1 MRKYKL
7 NTNYFNKIDSHE
19 KAYVL
24 GFLYADG
31 SNRGDG
37 ITFTQNVER
46 IDILENIKKALESE
60 APIKELIPGHYSFQV
75 FSDIMVKDIEKLG
88 VVKNKSLVLQFP
100 TEKIVPD
107 EFMSSFILGYFDG
120 DGCIWNGKR
129 KKMIV
134 KDSKCK
140 NGYRERIIHN
150 VKFTF
155 TGCVSFIE
163 PLQDYLVSKGI
174 VKKKTK
180 LNYSKAKNPNT
191 PTCDKIC
198 TMEYSGRGQIKNLYK
213 YMYSKSPI
221 WCKEKKL
228 KFKKILCFR
237 REIVC
242 RNRVN

>member
-1 MRKYKL
+1 
-7 NTNYFNKIDSHE
+7 
-19 KAYVL
+19 
-24 GFLYADG
+24 
-31 SNRGDG
+31 
-37 ITFTQNVER
+37 
-46 IDILENIKKALESE
+46 
-60 APIKELIPGHYSFQV
+60 
-75 FSDIMVKDIEKLG
+75 
-88 VVKNKSLVLQFP
+88 
-100 TEKIVPD
+100 
-107 EFMSSFILGYFDG
+107 
-120 DGCIWNGKR
+120 
-129 KKMIV
+129 MIV

-191 PTCDKIC
+191 STCDKVC

-237 REIVC
+237 REIIC

>member
-100 TEKIVPD
+100 TEKQ
-107 EFMSSFILGYFDG
+107 FLTNLCHHSFLDIL
-120 DGCIWNGKR
+120 
-129 KKMIV
+129 
-134 KDSKCK
+134 
-140 NGYRERIIHN
+140 
-150 VKFTF
+150 
-155 TGCVSFIE
+155 
-163 PLQDYLVSKGI
+163 
-174 VKKKTK
+174 
-180 LNYSKAKNPNT
+180 
-191 PTCDKIC
+191 
-198 TMEYSGRGQIKNLYK
+198 MEMGVFG
-213 YMYSKSPI
+213 ME
-221 WCKEKKL
+221 KEK
-228 KFKKILCFR
+228 R
-237 REIVC
+237 
-242 RNRVN
+242 